1 MANYYIDFENETDR
15 TWTMVVY
22 QTLPDSI
29 GLDSVAWQKT
39 TTPKGGSSGVKWEI
53 DYLVS
58 IANYKQ
64 DGGIGVYKSSQKLPA
79 KLGSKWE
86 IVYEEGVQQLKEAGS
101 AQDGYITIVNKSKVQ
116 ANPGVGMSGSPA
128 VYKQN
133 VLDGSSAQFKVTPTY
148 YVGLFN
154 DLELGTVIS
163 SNVIAGPL
171 EVKFPSGMN
180 KGVLTAKL
188 DGDSLILDLKY
199 NQSLAANYQQVL
211 AML

>member
-1 MANYYIDFENETDR
+1 MANYYVDFENQTDR

-29 GLDSVAWQKT
+29 GLESVAWKKT
-39 TTPKGGSSGVKWEI
+39 TTPQRGSSGVKWGI

-58 IANYKQ
+58 IADYKQ
-64 DGGIGVYKSSQKLPA
+64 EEGIGVYKSSQKLPA

-86 IVYEEGVQQLKEAGS
+86 IVYEEGVQQLKQAGS
-101 AQDGYITIVNKSKVQ
+101 GLDGYITIINKSKLK
-116 ANPGVGMSGSPA
+116 ANPGVGMFESPA
-128 VYKQN
+128 VYKKN
-133 VLDGSSAQFKVTPTY
+133 VLSDSSAQFKVTPTY
-148 YVGLFN
+148 YVSIFN

-163 SNVIAGPL
+163 SNVIVDPI

-188 DGDSLILDLKY
+188 DGESLKLDLKY
-199 NQSLAANYQQVL
+199 NSSVTANYEQVL